1 MTSCAECCENA
12 RVRESRV
19 AVPAS
24 RLPSLAERR
33 TSEASSSAVRAPL
46 SSSFGSTPIAR
57 RSVFAELLRKTI
69 AGRNTVVKAH
79 WNGMTSLAVCRGSES
94 AKFFGTSSPTI
105 IDRSVAATIA
115 VTEPTGR
122 TAASGRPIAVRG
134 PASRLE
140 IAGSIV

>member
-1 MTSCAECCENA
+1 M
-12 RVRESRV
+12 
-19 AVPAS
+19 
-24 RLPSLAERR
+24 
-33 TSEASSSAVRAPL
+33 RAPL

-69 AGRNTVVKAH
+69 AGRKTVVNAH
-79 WNGMTSLAVCRGSES
+79 WNGMTSFAVCRGSES

-122 TAASGRPIAVRG
+122 TAASGRPSAVSG
-134 PASRLE
+134 PASKLE
-140 IAGSIV
+140 IAGSIVYPVRSVVSVMPSCALERCVEVILSAEIVGPSRFSPRA